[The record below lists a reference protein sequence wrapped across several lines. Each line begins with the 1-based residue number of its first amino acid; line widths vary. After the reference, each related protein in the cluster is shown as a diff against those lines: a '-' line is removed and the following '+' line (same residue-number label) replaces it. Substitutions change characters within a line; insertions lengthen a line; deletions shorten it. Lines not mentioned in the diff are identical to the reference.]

1 MPLSCALRTKA
12 LDPRAAFGRLFH
24 VSTAM
29 AAQMKLLVRPRLIT
43 RLIAAAMLA
52 GCAGL
57 SNDSL
62 MPNPDKQGWQ
72 AIALPGKSQTKYT
85 TTTKDGRA
93 ATAAVAEQSA
103 SMWRR
108 TLVLAPTE
116 LAEVSFSWWVPS
128 VTAHASVADADHEDA
143 AARVLFAF
151 DGDHQRL
158 SGRTRMLFEL
168 AHALSGEKPPY
179 ATLMYV
185 WDSSAPVGSV
195 IINPRTDRVRKIV
208 LDSGSNF
215 LEQWRDHRR
224 DLLAD
229 FRLAF
234 GEEPGTLL
242 SMALMTDT
250 DNTRSVVRAWYGDI
264 QLFPPGTPRTAV
276 GPSAPA
282 TGPGPGPGRGR
293 GP

>member
-1 MPLSCALRTKA
+1 MAS
-12 LDPRAAFGRLFH
+12 DPKAAFGRLFH

-29 AAQMKLLVRPRLIT
+29 AAQMKFLVRPRLIT
-43 RLIAAAMLA
+43 RLIAAAMLS

-57 SNDSL
+57 SNDHL
-62 MPNPDKQGWQ
+62 MPSQDNKGWQ
-72 AIALPGKSQTKYT
+72 AVGLPGKSQTQYT
-85 TTTKDGRA
+85 AATKDGRV

-108 TLVLAPTE
+108 SLGLAPVD

-128 VTAHASVADADHEDA
+128 LTPHASVADADHEDA

-168 AHALSGEKPPY
+168 AHALSGERPPY

-185 WDSSAPVGSV
+185 WDSSAAVGSV
-195 IINPRTDRVRKIV
+195 IVNPRTDRVRKIV
-208 LDSGSNF
+208 VDSGTTG
-215 LEQWRDHRR
+215 LGQWRDHRR

-234 GEEPGTLL
+234 GEEPGQLL
-242 SMALMTDT
+242 SMALMTDS
-250 DNTRSVVRAWYGDI
+250 DNTRAVARAWYG
-264 QLFPPGTPRTAV
+264 PVTV
-276 GPSAPA
+276 HAPA
-282 TGPGPGPGRGR
+282 SAASAGGKQR
-293 GP
+293 